1 MKEEKQ
7 IRLELTYKELAK
19 LLKVKKVENV
29 FVNKNMGFSFSEEK
43 ITFYV
48 QK

>member
-1 MKEEKQ
+1 MKEENKTS
-7 IRLELTYKELAK
+7 ITLDFKELAK
-19 LLKVKKVENV
+19 LLKVKKIENA
-29 FVNKNMGFSFSEEK
+29 FVQKNLGFDWDEK